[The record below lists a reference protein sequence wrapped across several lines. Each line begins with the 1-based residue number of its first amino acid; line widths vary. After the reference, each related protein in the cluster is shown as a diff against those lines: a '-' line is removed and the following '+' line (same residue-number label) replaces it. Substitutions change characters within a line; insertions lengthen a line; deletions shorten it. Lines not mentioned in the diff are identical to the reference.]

1 MSQTFYCHPDE
12 EINHILDLVSN
23 VGCRYVAIW
32 KCWGMLII
40 FLFNP
45 LLLHLVISIR
55 NVIIGD
61 DIH

>member
-1 MSQTFYCHPDE
+1 MSQTSYCHPDE

-23 VGCRYVAIW
+23 VGYRYIAIW
-32 KCWGMLII
+32 KCWGMLIL

-55 NVIIGD
+55 SVIIGD